1 MADQFESL
9 APRDIL
15 ITLRSL
21 ERRIGG
27 VIGQVRSDPEV
38 FSRIDEESASGKSFA
53 DIASDGSVSTSTLA
67 RALATAATATR
78 KMSADQAISAPGNQR
93 LALEDA
99 QERIG
104 KAANSVA
111 DALDSIDNDDWAA
124 TIEVDGG
131 QNQSI
136 IDLAREVARRG
147 INTLRDLEVRKDQ
160 IS

>member
-9 APRDIL
+9 APRDLL

-27 VIGQVRSDPEV
+27 VIGQVRSDPDL
-38 FSRIDEESASGKSFA
+38 FALIDEKNSAGQSFA
-53 DIASDGSVSTSTLA
+53 DIASAGSVSTSTLA
-67 RALATAATATR
+67 DALAVAATATR
-78 KMSADQAISAPGNQR
+78 KMSADQAVSAPGINR

-99 QERIG
+99 QSRVG
-104 KAANSVA
+104 LAAAKLA
-111 DALDSIDNDDWAA
+111 DALDSIEPDDWSAA
-124 TIEVDGG
+124 VEIDGG
-131 QNQSI
+131 SNSSV

-147 INTLRDLEVRKDQ
+147 INMLRDLESRKDQ